1 MRLALVKSKYIQC
14 VVHKLM
20 KMDETG
26 HIYFKEVQEVR
37 FNWKTFAKFHE
48 MKNEIWAAYTDF
60 TGMTQLFIQKCFI
73 FQNFILIPVQCDYK
87 GVYETQSSTEPVKGE
102 ALEKCWHS
110 IEIPLKMKLIESS
123 QSTYTNADVVSNCL
137 SVIGMRKI
145 ARLHSVYNFI
155 DKCF

>member
-1 MRLALVKSKYIQC
+1 MYVEETPKQEEGVTFFYLYHDENTEYKMRLALVKSKYIQC

-73 FQNFILIPVQCDYK
+73 F
-87 GVYETQSSTEPVKGE
+87 
-102 ALEKCWHS
+102 
-110 IEIPLKMKLIESS
+110 
-123 QSTYTNADVVSNCL
+123 
-137 SVIGMRKI
+137 
-145 ARLHSVYNFI
+145 
-155 DKCF
+155 